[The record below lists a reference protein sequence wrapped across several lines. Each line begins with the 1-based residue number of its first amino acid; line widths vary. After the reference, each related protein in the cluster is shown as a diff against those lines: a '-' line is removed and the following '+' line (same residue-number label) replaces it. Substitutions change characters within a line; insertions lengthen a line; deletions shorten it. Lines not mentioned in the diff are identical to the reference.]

1 MAQDILT
8 RAGGAIAPGL
18 RRAGNLVNQYF
29 GDVSTATAPGMTGD
43 LLSYIQN
50 ELTKYPGTRDT
61 DPNAPGFDVVNN
73 VITNLLAAT
82 GLNDPAMQASPAQAM
97 LGPIGRVTAE
107 AAGSAGAAKGVNQA
121 QKKILKALF
130 RGDPETLKEVVQ
142 SPRMMHVGVPG
153 AGETAGL
160 SKQNQQEL
168 IDAVMQKAY
177 AHFQPGGLGGT
188 VRVHPSVMRGLSPR
202 LKTPLKAQGVEG
214 LPDMVTHEATHF
226 LNEPGFDIMRK
237 SESSPGLAQFDL
249 GAALRP
255 FLEHTAYGPRIV
267 EQNLMRGNTPTA
279 VNEALSYLAQPTGRA
294 PAATWLHNA
303 LTDRPRAGGIAQFDD
318 ITQQL
323 LQEVLGNLQNV
334 PGVRRFR

>member
-1 MAQDILT
+1 MAQDIL
-8 RAGGAIAPGL
+8 
-18 RRAGNLVNQYF
+18 RRAGDLVNQYF
-29 GDVSTATAPGMTGD
+29 GDVSAATAPGATGD

-50 ELTKYPGTRDT
+50 ELTKYPGTTTADA
-61 DPNAPGFDVVNN
+61 NAPTFDVVNN
-73 VITNLLAAT
+73 VITNLLAAS
-82 GLNDPAMQASPAQAM
+82 GLSDPLSQIGGPSQAI

-121 QKKILKALF
+121 QKKIIKALF

-153 AGETAGL
+153 AGAEGL
-160 SKQNQQEL
+160 PKQNQQQL
-168 IDAVMQKAY
+168 IDAVMQEAF
-177 AHFQPGGLGGT
+177 AHFQPASLGGT
-188 VRVHPSVMRGLSPR
+188 VRVDPRVMRGISPR
-202 LKTPLKAQGVEG
+202 TKTPLTAQGVEG

-237 SESSPGLAQFDL
+237 GGQGLAQFDL
-249 GAALRP
+249 GKALLP
-255 FLEHTAYGPRIV
+255 FLEHTAYGPTIV
-267 EQNLMRGNTPTA
+267 KRHLLRGNTPTA

-294 PAATWLHNA
+294 PAATWLHQA

>member
-1 MAQDILT
+1 MAQDV
-8 RAGGAIAPGL
+8 L
-18 RRAGNLVNQYF
+18 RKAGNLVNQYF
-29 GDVSTATAPGMTGD
+29 GAVNTATSKGALGD

-50 ELTKYPGTRDT
+50 ELTKYPGTSEA
-61 DPNAPGFDVVNN
+61 DPNAPSFDVVNN
-73 VITNLLAAT
+73 VITNLLGAT
-82 GLNDPAMQASPAQAM
+82 GLSDPVSQIGGPSQAI

-121 QKKILKALF
+121 QKKIIKAIF

-142 SPRMMHVGVPG
+142 SPRMMQVGVPG
-153 AGETAGL
+153 AGATGL

-168 IDAVMQKAY
+168 VDAVMQASY

-188 VRVHPSVMRGLSPR
+188 VRVHPKVMRGISPR
-202 LKTPLKAQGVEG
+202 LNTPLKAQGVEG
-214 LPDMVTHEATHF
+214 LPDMAVHEATHF
-226 LNEPGFDIMRK
+226 LNEPGFDILRK
-237 SESSPGLAQFDL
+237 GGGLAQFDL

-255 FLEHTAYGPRIV
+255 FLGHTAYGPRIV

-294 PAATWLHNA
+294 PAATWLNNA

-318 ITQQL
+318 MTQQL